1 MAWQELANLASHPGE
16 LVALLQRR
24 LRLSRFLRGRVGRP
38 DTKSESSHFEL
49 VVRGALIGK
58 ARNSDYLAW
67 MCPFVEIMV
76 AWHRGDLEHVDASK
90 EALRLLGKRMP
101 SVVSWQDLSELSRQ
115 LMRVGLFYASL
126 ESVRASWIRLESDWS
141 SGRQDAF
148 TTLARVRALIYQGKQ
163 QAARIAI
170 DSMLDGR
177 VPAYAKTT
185 LFELDWLTQL
195 TPSDASKSCLGG
207 SADCQSDWAE
217 LVGNQTVLVYGPGN
231 ATQLPRLP
239 NEFLVARIIGPGVF
253 TWDSPEDLVSN
264 RTDIVYSISAN
275 IEKGLRETGENFRQA
290 IFGYKFLCIK
300 RGETDEFP
308 NARTVRGFGGLF
320 MSGHPQMMPLSVLDI
335 HWSGA
340 APVVVG
346 GDFFTSEVAY
356 RESDR
361 RIVGWGNQS
370 QSLRSQSPSGSGGGD
385 FDRCSLMASHN
396 IFENWALIKFL
407 YDLGY
412 VRGDAGF
419 ESAMAYNLTDLA
431 LRYDEI
437 LGSQRF

>member
-1 MAWQELANLASHPGE
+1 MAGRELTDLLRHPRE
-16 LVALLQRR
+16 SVAVLQRR
-24 LRLSRFLRGRVGRP
+24 ARLSRFRRGRIRRS
-38 DTKSESSHFEL
+38 DTKSESRHFER
-49 VVRGALIGK
+49 VVRDALIGK
-58 ARNSDYLAW
+58 VRGSDYLAW
-67 MCPFVEIMV
+67 MSPFVELVV
-76 AWHRGDLEHVDASK
+76 AWHRGDLDHADASAR
-90 EALRLLGKRMP
+90 ALQLLGKRIP

-126 ESVRASWIRLESDWS
+126 ESVKASWSRLEVDWS
-141 SGRQDAF
+141 SGRRDTF
-148 TTLARVRALIYQGKQ
+148 TALARVRGFIYQGKP
-163 QAARIAI
+163 QAARLAI

-177 VPAYAKTT
+177 VPAHAQAT

-195 TPSDASKSCLGG
+195 IPTHPF
-207 SADCQSDWAE
+207 ADRSGESVGCRSDWTE
-217 LVGNQTVLVYGPGN
+217 SVRNQPVVVYGPGN
-231 ATQLPRLP
+231 ATQLPELP
-239 NEFLVARIIGPGVF
+239 NEFLVARIMGPGVF

-275 IEKGLRETGENFRQA
+275 IEKGLRETGESFRQA
-290 IFGYKFLCIK
+290 ILGYKFLCIK
-300 RGETDEFP
+300 RGETYELP

-320 MSGHPQMMPLSVLDI
+320 MSGHPQMVPLSILDI
-335 HWSGA
+335 QWSGA

-361 RIVGWGNQS
+361 RMVGWSDQS
-370 QSLRSQSPSGSGGGD
+370 QPLRPQSPSGSDGGD

-396 IFENWALIKFL
+396 IFENWSLIKFL
-407 YDLGY
+407 HDSGY

-419 ESAMAYNLTDLA
+419 ESAMDYSFAGLA

-437 LGSQRF
+437 LGSQRL